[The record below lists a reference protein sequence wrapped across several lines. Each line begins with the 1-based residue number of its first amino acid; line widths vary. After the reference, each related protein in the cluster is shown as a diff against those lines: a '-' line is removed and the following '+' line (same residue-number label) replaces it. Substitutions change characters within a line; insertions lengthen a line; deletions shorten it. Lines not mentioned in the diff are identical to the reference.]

1 MIVTAVSLSPVPVI
15 QSAVGGRQPQLSLS
29 NHDTWWRRTMAKTSE
44 LKIDSRKRSNGGM
57 KLHMKWNS
65 VPLWYIVILSFFALV
80 EGRTGAVKRG
90 SGSLWK
96 LPITLSRH
104 TDNISTSTFGS
115 RDSNKL
121 ALIVPPADRTF
132 DDYIS
137 PLRGGA
143 ALNLFPSG
151 YNPFGY
157 GLTPLG
163 QRFLEFD
170 GSLDSDVGR

>member
-1 MIVTAVSLSPVPVI
+1 
-15 QSAVGGRQPQLSLS
+15 
-29 NHDTWWRRTMAKTSE
+29 MAKTSE

-96 LPITLSRH
+96 LPSTLSRH
-104 TDNISTSTFGS
+104 TDIISTSTFGS

-121 ALIVPPADRTF
+121 ALIVPPVDSTF

-157 GLTPLG
+157 GLTSLG